1 MFCYSLTQNTQG
13 EQEVNLS
20 KRNPSNKQTVAQD
33 EGLKLPKTGGRKA
46 VVKLRVSGSLASGE
60 AHLCIP
66 VHHFILLNHLPA
78 DLAAMIHNSIHL
90 RPRPEFSLPI
100 SDGGKRGND
109 EKRTMDS
116 PDEYF

>member
-13 EQEVNLS
+13 EQEVSLS
-20 KRNPSNKQTVAQD
+20 KRNPTNKQTVAQD
-33 EGLKLPKTGGRKA
+33 EGLKTGGRRA
-46 VVKLRVSGSLASGE
+46 VVKLGVSGSLGSGE

-90 RPRPEFSLPI
+90 RPCSEFSFPI